1 MNSSQLWTLCR
12 IAVFSVVILI
22 FSPLVIPAHVSKPF
36 FLGMPYT
43 LWTGL
48 LVSFI
53 LLALTI
59 LGSWVH
65 PGRNE

>member
-1 MNSSQLWTLCR
+1 M
-12 IAVFSVVILI
+12 VIVI
-22 FSPLVIPAHVSKPF
+22 FSPLVIPAHESQPF

-43 LWTGL
+43 LWTGI

-59 LGSWVH
+59 VGSWVH
-65 PGRNE
+65 PGRDE